1 MELPVKRITEYL
13 LLDVTDDTCQPP
25 TVQIETIQIVI
36 LSGTLSTV
44 PYFADKPS
52 VGIKGKQ
59 AFGILHNIVVARPLR
74 SEDIAKQ
81 YPVGSFQR
89 NIADTVH

>member
-13 LLDVTDDTCQPP
+13 LLDVTDDAGQLPP

-36 LSGTLSTV
+36 LFGTLSTV
-44 PYFADKPS
+44 TYFADKPS

-59 AFGILHNIVVARPLR
+59 AFGVLY
-74 SEDIAKQ
+74 K
-81 YPVGSFQR
+81 
-89 NIADTVH
+89 